1 MDKFPYILVPNS
13 IKQFLDKIQSTGIP
27 NKLTYDYLGTI
38 GFKSSNH
45 RSLIQIM
52 KSLGFITS
60 DGVPTERWK
69 RYRDK
74 NAAKQVLSEGIKECY
89 SDLFQLYPD
98 AHLKDIDTLTNYF
111 KSKTSVG
118 NRAVSAMVQ
127 TFKILSE
134 MAELLPIDMQESEEL
149 QIKSSRQPQ
158 LHMDK
163 EKEMR
168 QDLIININIQITL
181 PETSNIETY
190 DAIFAAMKRH
200 FYYK

>member
-1 MDKFPYILVPNS
+1 
-13 IKQFLDKIQSTGIP
+13 
-27 NKLTYDYLGTI
+27 
-38 GFKSSNH
+38 
-45 RSLIQIM
+45 
-52 KSLGFITS
+52 LGFITS

-74 NAAKQVLSEGIKECY
+74 NVAKQVLSEGIKECY
-89 SDLFQLYPD
+89 SDLFQLYSD